1 MLKKIFNYLA
11 LILLFSTVSASIN
24 VCPKALDSYYSFS
37 LPQFKTFIQENSIL
51 YKLENKIKIDHC
63 YMSLE
68 IPPKEVS
75 NISLILSKDIYKSNL
90 KKNVLA
96 LDFIFE
102 EDKEGILIK
111 IKKCLNDACSGN
123 KDEIITIDSTIQE
136 SQKGPNAIKETNKKV
151 SNIMKF
157 DIYLEKTEIKITHFE
172 KVVYS
177 KKFDIENLLGD
188 SINVYLESSKDKKE
202 KAIQNFSV
210 CYLKGE
216 PNPPRSLEEKEE
228 TALDHFDVDNY
239 SIKTFPNILR
249 AGNIEAIPVVIL
261 HAKSK
266 NGSFPSEILNYPR
279 IKLKNLFNLVHSEN
293 ESLYYQVKILDND
306 ILLINIVCEFPGELY
321 IYSDYFKYVDKY
333 IINIDFIGN
342 QILDIS
348 KTYIYLTETVFI
360 NGRNSTVKIIPID
373 KYDRKFRRCS

>member
-136 SQKGPNAIKETNKKV
+136 SQKGPNAIKETNK
-151 SNIMKF
+151 
-157 DIYLEKTEIKITHFE
+157 
-172 KVVYS
+172 
-177 KKFDIENLLGD
+177 
-188 SINVYLESSKDKKE
+188 
-202 KAIQNFSV
+202 
-210 CYLKGE
+210 
-216 PNPPRSLEEKEE
+216 
-228 TALDHFDVDNY
+228 
-239 SIKTFPNILR
+239 
-249 AGNIEAIPVVIL
+249 
-261 HAKSK
+261 
-266 NGSFPSEILNYPR
+266 
-279 IKLKNLFNLVHSEN
+279 
-293 ESLYYQVKILDND
+293 
-306 ILLINIVCEFPGELY
+306 
-321 IYSDYFKYVDKY
+321 
-333 IINIDFIGN
+333 
-342 QILDIS
+342 
-348 KTYIYLTETVFI
+348 
-360 NGRNSTVKIIPID
+360 NGR
-373 KYDRKFRRCS
+373 RKERRRKKGRRS

>member
-1 MLKKIFNYLA
+1 MLSKIFTT

-123 KDEIITIDSTIQE
+123 KDEIITT
-136 SQKGPNAIKETNKKV
+136 
-151 SNIMKF
+151 
-157 DIYLEKTEIKITHFE
+157 
-172 KVVYS
+172 
-177 KKFDIENLLGD
+177 
-188 SINVYLESSKDKKE
+188 
-202 KAIQNFSV
+202 
-210 CYLKGE
+210 
-216 PNPPRSLEEKEE
+216 
-228 TALDHFDVDNY
+228 
-239 SIKTFPNILR
+239 
-249 AGNIEAIPVVIL
+249 
-261 HAKSK
+261 
-266 NGSFPSEILNYPR
+266 
-279 IKLKNLFNLVHSEN
+279 
-293 ESLYYQVKILDND
+293 
-306 ILLINIVCEFPGELY
+306 
-321 IYSDYFKYVDKY
+321 
-333 IINIDFIGN
+333 
-342 QILDIS
+342 
-348 KTYIYLTETVFI
+348 
-360 NGRNSTVKIIPID
+360 
-373 KYDRKFRRCS
+373 